1 MKQNDNY
8 FSDIYN
14 NIFST
19 VEELI
24 KTRQALVH
32 FDYLNN
38 EENSLLKH
46 TLHLLYKKLII
57 VNKDIEYYKD
67 SVTTDFAIPNEIE

>member
-1 MKQNDNY
+1 MRENDNY

-14 NIFST
+14 NIFSA

-32 FDYLNN
+32 FDYLNDD
-38 EENSLLKH
+38 ENSLLKH

-57 VNKDIEYYKD
+57 VNKDIEYYNV
-67 SVTTDFAIPNEIE
+67 SVTSDCAIPNEIE